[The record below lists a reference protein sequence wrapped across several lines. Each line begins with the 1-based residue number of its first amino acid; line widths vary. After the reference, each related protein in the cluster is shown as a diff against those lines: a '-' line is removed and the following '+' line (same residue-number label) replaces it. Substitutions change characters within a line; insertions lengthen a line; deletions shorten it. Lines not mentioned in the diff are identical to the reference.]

1 MMNKSRVGRRDFIK
15 AAGVSAAALGTG
27 GNLGAQTESKKHPD
41 VPLASA
47 TKFPKLAIIT
57 NYSPQKL
64 AFATQTGYEGVVV
77 KVGKDFNPYLSDTQ
91 IDQIL
96 ATSRETGC
104 RIISVE
110 CFSGLHGKGIN
121 HIAADPAERRSSNDM
136 FAHCLEFAHRLGCK
150 FVGAFSGGIPGADFD
165 RQAKELAEVFHEKY
179 LPVCQKYDVSMGW
192 ENYPTAIN
200 FATVPAAWEKV
211 FELIPSRHFGM
222 EFDPSHLVRQY
233 IDPYQAVWDF
243 RDRLLAIHLKDT
255 EITQSVLQ
263 QVGILGEHWWRYRIP
278 GQGLIDW
285 PRFFTVLLQVGFN
298 GGAAVEHEDRFWDA
312 HPSDGAAEF
321 PQARKDGFILAYRYL
336 RQFLPGRLNS

>member
-1 MMNKSRVGRRDFIK
+1 MNKSRVGRRDFIM
-15 AAGVSAAALGTG
+15 AAGASAAALGTAG
-27 GNLGAQTESKKHPD
+27 SLGAQTNDKQHPD
-41 VPLASA
+41 ISLAPAS
-47 TKFPKLAIIT
+47 KFPKLAIIT

-77 KVGKDFNPYLSDTQ
+77 KTGKDCNPYLSDTQ
-91 IDQIL
+91 IDQIK

-104 RIISVE
+104 RIISLE
-110 CFSGLHGKGIN
+110 CFSDLQGKGIN
-121 HIAADPAERRSSNDM
+121 HIAPDPAERSSFNEK

-150 FVGAFSGGIPGADFD
+150 FVGAFSGGIPGASFD

-179 LPVCQKYDVSMGW
+179 LPVCEKYDVSMGW

-200 FATVPAAWEKV
+200 FATVPEAWEKV
-211 FELIPSRHFGM
+211 FELIPNHHFGM

-233 IDPYQAVWDF
+233 IDPYQAVWNI

-255 EITQSVLQ
+255 EITQPVLQ
-263 QVGILGEHWWRYRIP
+263 KVGILGEGWWRYRIP

-298 GGAAVEHEDRFWDA
+298 GGAAVEHEDEFWDA
-312 HPSDGAAEF
+312 PPSDGAAEF

-336 RQFLPGRLNS
+336 RQYLPGRLA

>member
-1 MMNKSRVGRRDFIK
+1 MTNSKVGRREFMK
-15 AAGVSAAALGTG
+15 AAGVSAAALGTAG
-27 GNLGAQTESKKHPD
+27 SLGAETEGKKHPD
-41 VPLASA
+41 IPLAPA
-47 TKFPKLAIIT
+47 TKYPKLAIIT
-57 NYSPQKL
+57 EYSPQKL
-64 AFATQTGYEGVVV
+64 AFATQAGYEGVVV
-77 KVGKDFNPYLSDTQ
+77 KTGKDFNPDLSDSQ
-91 IDQIL
+91 IDRIL

-110 CFSGLHGKGIN
+110 GFFDPAQNEGIN
-121 HIAADPAERRSSNDM
+121 HIAPDPAERRKFNEL
-136 FAHCLEFAHRLGCK
+136 FIRNLEFAHRLGCK
-150 FVGAFSGGIPGADFD
+150 FVGAFSGGIPGASFE

-179 LPVCQKYDVSMGW
+179 LPVCEKYDVSMGW

-233 IDPYQAVWDF
+233 IDPYRAVWDI

-255 EITQSVLQ
+255 EITQPVLQ
-263 QVGILGEHWWRYRIP
+263 QVGILGEKWWRYRIP

-298 GGAAVEHEDRFWDA
+298 GGAAVEHEDQFWDA
-312 HPSDGAAEF
+312 PPGNNAAEF
-321 PQARKDGFILAYRYL
+321 PQARKDGFILAYRFL
-336 RQFLPGRLNS
+336 RQFLPGRLS